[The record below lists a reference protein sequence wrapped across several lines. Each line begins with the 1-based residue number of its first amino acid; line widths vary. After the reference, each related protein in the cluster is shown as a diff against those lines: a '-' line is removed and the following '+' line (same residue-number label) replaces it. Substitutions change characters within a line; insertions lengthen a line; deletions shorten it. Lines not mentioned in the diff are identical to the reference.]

1 MTGQLTTVLVC
12 SSCQRLADL
21 SKDPHAWDSWSWT
34 SMSSQKCPHCNGQDK
49 VIAAEAE
56 KSANLAMMATV

>member
-21 SKDPHAWDSWSWT
+21 SKDPHAWDSWSFGKAT
-34 SMSSQKCPHCNGQDK
+34 LCPNCNG
-49 VIAAEAE
+49 
-56 KSANLAMMATV
+56 LARVLASQQPRAQVPILETV